1 MRKIILFLFVCLGIV
16 IAAEKNIAAA
26 KNKNTA
32 AAKNKSTITTK
43 NKNTVA
49 SKNKNIAKEK
59 NDDTAEEKNIISFNI
74 IYLDS
79 TGKSFFTYPAALPNQ
94 AALQELQKNF
104 IKQKFGESFLE
115 QEPAAILPLF
125 VSQNKEISHL
135 SDAVSFPF
143 PGIVQFATSYYS
155 YPPGGAHGIN
165 GFDIGIYT
173 FTDGKKIELASI
185 FNKDWEKDIT
195 KLIIKE
201 FLLSQN
207 LQSLID
213 YDYTQKESDFVP
225 RIVRLSGDGLEFV
238 FPVYQIAPYGA
249 GVQNVFLSWNSLK
262 PYLNKMSAIYKRLQ
276 F

>member
-1 MRKIILFLFVCLGIV
+1 MNFKNIVLFLCIAVLANAAPKSVTKSAPKSASKSAPKSARTQTPAPAPVCV
-16 IAAEKNIAAA
+16 PAPVAE
-26 KNKNTA
+26 NTA
-32 AAKNKSTITTK
+32 TIAF
-43 NKNTVA
+43 NTVF
-49 SKNKNIAKEK
+49 S
-59 NDDTAEEKNIISFNI
+59 
-74 IYLDS
+74 DS
-79 TGKSFFTYPAALPNQ
+79 TGKLSFTYPVALPNQ
-94 AALQELQKNF
+94 AALQELQRSF
-104 IKQKFGESFLE
+104 IRQKFGESFLE
-115 QEPAAILPLF
+115 QEPAAILSLF
-125 VSQNKEISHL
+125 ISQNKEISHI

-143 PGIVQFATSYYS
+143 PGIVQFATSYYA

-173 FTDGKKIELASI
+173 FADGKRIELSSI
-185 FNKDWEKDIT
+185 FNKDWEKDVT

-213 YDYTQKESDFVP
+213 YDYTQKESDFMP
-225 RIVRLSGDGLEFV
+225 RIVRLGGDGLEFV

-262 PYLNKMSAIYKRLQ
+262 PYLNKKSVIYKRLQ